1 MTCNAWVPQSLDP
14 NALLEEHGLALGE
27 RVLWLG
33 HTVLTRL
40 VVDPRC
46 RDAGEAPLSAAILRR
61 TLGWRYLAPVR
72 ELAGRLGYVLH
83 DRSYSTGRFSQ
94 GYRIGREYVHARL
107 RQYTIRDAGLLEN
120 IRRERERMADE
131 QARRLAEPGS
141 TISRQVFE
149 HLRQNLDRLRIDR
162 VEPRSP
168 TEQIIID
175 RIRRRASWA
184 KVCEY
189 GRLHTA
195 LTSLPRRLRQYL
207 RVDGRRLAGV
217 DIGESQPLFVA
228 LGLASNTHGT
238 APPHHTP
245 AAQPHPTPHHRAPPL
260 MLHHDYQTGNDS
272 GYAHRGE
279 SPTMLHHATADLGD
293 WLGLCER
300 RGLYQAVADLL
311 AVERKAVKESV
322 MAALFG
328 RPEHRTRASRAL
340 ERLFPDTWAAIR
352 ATKREFGYASL
363 AHAGQRMESAFVFGR
378 CIPRLMAEYK
388 SLPLLTIHDSIVTSE
403 GNEQIVRDV
412 MADEFARLG
421 LHPTLTVEQFAQ
433 NPKPVDK

>member
-1 MTCNAWVPQSLDP
+1 
-14 NALLEEHGLALGE
+14 
-27 RVLWLG
+27 
-33 HTVLTRL
+33 
-40 VVDPRC
+40 
-46 RDAGEAPLSAAILRR
+46 
-61 TLGWRYLAPVR
+61 
-72 ELAGRLGYVLH
+72 
-83 DRSYSTGRFSQ
+83 
-94 GYRIGREYVHARL
+94 
-107 RQYTIRDAGLLEN
+107 
-120 IRRERERMADE
+120 
-131 QARRLAEPGS
+131 
-141 TISRQVFE
+141 
-149 HLRQNLDRLRIDR
+149 
-162 VEPRSP
+162 
-168 TEQIIID
+168 
-175 RIRRRASWA
+175 
-184 KVCEY
+184 
-189 GRLHTA
+189 
-195 LTSLPRRLRQYL
+195 
-207 RVDGRRLAGV
+207 
-217 DIGESQPLFVA
+217 
-228 LGLASNTHGT
+228 
-238 APPHHTP
+238 
-245 AAQPHPTPHHRAPPL
+245 
-260 MLHHDYQTGNDS
+260 
-272 GYAHRGE
+272 
-279 SPTMLHHATADLGD
+279 MLHHATADLGD

-433 NPKPVDK
+433 NPKRAS